1 MLAYKCGCVQVG
13 MQTEFCDEHREGL
26 GSSPTTDDRL
36 ALELK
41 IWNGPQV
48 RVCVDCS
55 RYEPQVK
62 FDWGQPW
69 CDECQEIRKAR
80 SIINNLEVNVA
91 EDIGSGEGV

>member
-1 MLAYKCGCVQVG
+1 MLAFKCGCVQVG
-13 MQTEFCDEHREGL
+13 STTEFCAGHARMVAEASPSEIDAMTRE
-26 GSSPTTDDRL
+26 
-36 ALELK
+36 
-41 IWNGPQV
+41 IWSGPLV
-48 RVCVDCS
+48 RVCVDCK

-80 SIINNLEVNVA
+80 SIVNNLEVNVA